1 MAFYIDVIQAT
12 NFLRAG
18 QVIAYPTDTVWGL
31 LALLEDNAACQ
42 RIYTIKGREPGK
54 PLQVLVCD
62 LESAL
67 ALTEPQYHGKL
78 RLVAKLWP
86 GPLTMV
92 VPGRG
97 IPPWISPDGTVG
109 LRMPA
114 DPVLCQ
120 LIWEVGGHVAATSL
134 NKSGEP
140 PVRTLAEALNF
151 DPEIA
156 VVAGS
161 DPPGTASTVVDLVRG
176 RVIREGVISG
186 NQVLGLWH

>member
-31 LALLEDNAACQ
+31 LAVLENNAACQ
-42 RIYTIKGREPGK
+42 RIYALKGREPGK

-62 LESAL
+62 LEAAL
-67 ALTEPQYHGKL
+67 ALTQPQYHEKVK
-78 RLVAKLWP
+78 RVAELWP
-86 GPLTMV
+86 GPLTLI

-109 LRMPA
+109 LRVPA
-114 DPVLCQ
+114 DPVLCR
-120 LIWEVGGHVAATSL
+120 LIRDLGGHVAATSL

-140 PVRTLAEALNF
+140 PVQTLAEALDF
-151 DPEIA
+151 GPEIA

-161 DPPGTASTVVDLVRG
+161 NPPGTASTVVDLLKG
-176 RVIREGVISG
+176 QVIREGAIPG
-186 NQVLGLWH
+186 AAALELWS